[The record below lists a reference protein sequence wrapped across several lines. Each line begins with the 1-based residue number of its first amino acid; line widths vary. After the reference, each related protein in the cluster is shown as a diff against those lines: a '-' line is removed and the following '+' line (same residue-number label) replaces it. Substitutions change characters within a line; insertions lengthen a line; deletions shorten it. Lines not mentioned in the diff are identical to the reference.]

1 MKDLAF
7 VMHTYILDSVL
18 NALKA
23 LSPLIFLQLCEV
35 GAIIIFISE
44 IIKLIHREIT
54 SRSRLNITGK
64 R

>member
-1 MKDLAF
+1 MPA
-7 VMHTYILDSVL
+7 SVL

-23 LSPLIFLQLCEV
+23 LSPLSLLQPCEV

-44 IIKLIHREIT
+44 IIKLIHREIKSPT
-54 SRSRLNITGK
+54 RLNITGK